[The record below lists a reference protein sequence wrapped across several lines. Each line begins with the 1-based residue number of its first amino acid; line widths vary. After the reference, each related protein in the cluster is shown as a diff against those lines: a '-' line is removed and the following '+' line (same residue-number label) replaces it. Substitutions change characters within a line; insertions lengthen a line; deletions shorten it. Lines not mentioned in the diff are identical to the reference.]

1 MFRAVAALMIVA
13 TALPVRAAVISDAE
27 ALAIVRKHCVM
38 CHAAAPSHE
47 SFRQA
52 PKNVTLETIAEI
64 RKYAATVYTQTVQT
78 KAMPLGNQA
87 AMTDDERGTLG
98 RWLKEQR

>member
-13 TALPVRAAVISDAE
+13 TALPVRAAAIADAE

-78 KAMPLGNQA
+78 KAMPLGNHA
-87 AMTDDERGTLG
+87 AMTDDERAILG